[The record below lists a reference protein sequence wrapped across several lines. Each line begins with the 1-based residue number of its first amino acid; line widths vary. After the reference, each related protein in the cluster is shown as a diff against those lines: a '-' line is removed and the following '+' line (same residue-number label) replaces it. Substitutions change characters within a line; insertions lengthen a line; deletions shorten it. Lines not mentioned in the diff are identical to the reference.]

1 MDVVL
6 SALSFVFAAPE
17 MAADM
22 AIAVKQ
28 APPTPTYWS
37 GWSLILGGF
46 GFAAL
51 ASIAAIMVMGF
62 IGMLSKKEKLIQ
74 PGEDVP
80 PLARGEMSFFE
91 RLAEQRPLAGRVGA
105 VVFMVGLAV
114 FYVLTL
120 GSMTNEE
127 TFADKLK
134 KEGQE
139 KARIERQR
147 QQEAKEAMSSA
158 ALAGPDDGEKMKA
171 GGLLEAMD
179 DEMKAD

>member
-6 SALSFVFAAPE
+6 SALSLVFAAPE
-17 MAADM
+17 MAAEM

-37 GWSLILGGF
+37 GWTLILGAF
-46 GFAAL
+46 GFATL
-51 ASIAAIMVMGF
+51 AAVAAIMVMGF
-62 IGMLSKKEKLIQ
+62 IGMMSKSEKLEQ
-74 PGEDVP
+74 PGQDVP
-80 PLARGEMSFFE
+80 PLAHGEMSFFE

-105 VVFMVGLAV
+105 GAFLVALVAF
-114 FYVLTL
+114 FVLTL

-147 QQEAKEAMSSA
+147 ALEAKEAMGSA

-171 GGLLEAMD
+171 GGLLDAM